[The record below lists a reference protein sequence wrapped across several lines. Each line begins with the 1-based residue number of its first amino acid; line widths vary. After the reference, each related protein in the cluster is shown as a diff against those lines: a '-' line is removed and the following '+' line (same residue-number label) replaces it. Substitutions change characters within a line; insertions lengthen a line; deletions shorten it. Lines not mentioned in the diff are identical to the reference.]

1 MLEIVAACA
10 DLESRRIWAKQ
21 VHGIDAIAMGDFWLP
36 VVWTVRGPLY
46 AEVIARQPD
55 GRYHQPCHLSD
66 RVKQPLYH
74 FAYSLLT
81 SLSAPPAVYLIQFA
95 LQSPSP
101 STGLAFVRESSHKMQ
116 ESLPNAKPLRRHT
129 NPSPIHHPL
138 ILFDRLIPFPDEP
151 AIASIGVQEPNLFTC
166 HWLCLTHQPILDL
179 KIKG

>member
-10 DLESRRIWAKQ
+10 DLEGRRIWAKQ
-21 VHGIDAIAMGDFWLP
+21 VHGIGPTTTGNFWLP
-36 VVWTVRGPLY
+36 VVWTARGPLY
-46 AEVIARQPD
+46 AEVITRQPD
-55 GRYHQPCHLSD
+55 GRYHQPFHLSD
-66 RVKQPLYH
+66 RAKQPLYY

-81 SLSAPPAVYLIQFA
+81 SLNASPAVYLIQFA

-101 STGLAFVRESSHKMQ
+101 STGLAFVNNSSILC
-116 ESLPNAKPLRRHT
+116 EDSRTNAKPLRQP
-129 NPSPIHHPL
+129 NPTPNPQHP

-151 AIASIGVQEPNLFTC
+151 AIATIGVQEPNLFIC